1 MHSSVVILSTTFK
14 NLYMILKIQ
23 NLSKTYP
30 NGVQALKNVNLEIT
44 TGMFGLVG
52 PNGAG
57 KSTLMRTLATLQE
70 ADSGTAFL
78 DDLDML
84 NNKPEV
90 RKILGYLPQEF
101 GLYPKVSAETLLNHI
116 AEMKG
121 ISNASERKELVKAL
135 LNKTNLYQHRNK
147 NLGGFSGGMKQR
159 FGIAQALIGS
169 PKLIIVDE
177 PTAGLDPTERNR
189 FHNLLS
195 EIGENVIVILSTH
208 IIEDV
213 KSLCNQMAI
222 INFGEVLLQGK
233 PDDIVNVLNG
243 KVYRKLID
251 KHSLE
256 DYRGMDIISSRLLR
270 GKLEITVVNEI
281 NPENGFSLSEPS
293 LDDVYFSNVR
303 NTN

>member
-1 MHSSVVILSTTFK
+1 
-14 NLYMILKIQ
+14 MILKIQ

-30 NGVQALKNVNLEIT
+30 NGVQALKNVNLEIK
-44 TGMFGLVG
+44 TGMYGLVG

-70 ADSGTAFL
+70 ADSGTALL

-84 NNKPEV
+84 NNKSEV

-222 INFGEVLLQGK
+222 INFGEVLLKGK
-233 PDDIVNVLNG
+233 LDDVVNVLNG

-256 DYRGMDIISSRLLR
+256 EYRGMDIISSRLLR

>member
-1 MHSSVVILSTTFK
+1 
-14 NLYMILKIQ
+14 MILKIQ
-23 NLSKTYP
+23 NLSKTYS
-30 NGVQALKNVNLEIT
+30 NGVQALKNVNLEIK
-44 TGMFGLVG
+44 TGMYGLVG

-70 ADSGTAFL
+70 ADSGTALL

-84 NNKPEV
+84 NNKSEV

-233 PDDIVNVLNG
+233 PDDVVNVLNG

-303 NTN
+303 NKN